1 MWYGL
6 SLDPPDNAAA
16 FSFDEKSSVQ
26 ALDRT
31 HPGLPLKK
39 VRCGTMTHDYKRHG
53 TTSERR
59 LVRAQAT
66 CPHCEMRA
74 TGAREFVVTGRV
86 VSPPGTIRAQCTMC
100 GKVFGCL
107 RDGAEEAE
115 RRFGRI
121 AEEAGMDLATWK
133 ARGLD

>member
-1 MWYGL
+1 MVVAIIGIIALKVDLLGL
-6 SLDPPDNAAA
+6 W
-16 FSFDEKSSVQ
+16 
-26 ALDRT
+26 
-31 HPGLPLKK
+31 
-39 VRCGTMTHDYKRHG
+39 KRRD
-53 TTSERR
+53 ERR

-100 GKVFGCL
+100 GRVFGCL

>member
-6 SLDPPDNAAA
+6 SLDPPDNAAV

-74 TGAREFVVTGRV
+74 TGAGVCSHRAGCIAAGDHTSTVHHVRESFWVPSRWG
-86 VSPPGTIRAQCTMC
+86 G
-100 GKVFGCL
+100 GG
-107 RDGAEEAE
+107 RDGLVVL
-115 RRFGRI
+115 RRKLAWTWQRGR
-121 AEEAGMDLATWK
+121 
-133 ARGLD
+133 RGGLID